1 VIDHTSYILLK
12 NEVDAQSIVRTSM
25 MNNGTTEQQRQ
36 QQWNPHSILAIR
48 PVMLTLSNGE
58 TRSELLESSQQVG
71 QIQPSSSATSLKRR
85 SSSFNEEPPRKRQSF
100 SFSATLTRDDSL
112 STKLESAI
120 NSENEDEDILTEEKE
135 SKGQQWFFCQPTS
148 TSTSLFW
155 KHFDMF
161 DTTKHP
167 DKKDKAACKYCF
179 AISRFKRGTVACK
192 GGSTSGL
199 KRHIESH
206 HQKEFEESMNKLS
219 STRTASTILKHLNS
233 FGRRHR

>member
-1 VIDHTSYILLK
+1 MEPTLNPGNSAGY
-12 NEVDAQSIVRTSM
+12 VDFVKP
-25 MNNGTTEQQRQ
+25 G
-36 QQWNPHSILAIR
+36 
-48 PVMLTLSNGE
+48 VDGE

-71 QIQPSSSATSLKRR
+71 QIQPSSSSATSLKRR
-85 SSSFNEEPPRKRQSF
+85 SSSSNEEPPRKRQSF

-112 STKLESAI
+112 SSKLESAI

-148 TSTSLFW
+148 TSTSLFR
-155 KHFDMF
+155 KHFDRF
-161 DTTKHP
+161 DTAKHP

-179 AISRFKRGTVACK
+179 AISRFKRGTAAWN
-192 GGSTSGL
+192 GGITSGL
-199 KRHIESH
+199 KHHIESH